1 MMSDKN
7 ASFNISNHENCSSL
21 TRAQQIAQNGPV
33 IILASFIMTIQLLN
47 IVVFCRWRNKEPFVL
62 FHVSLAVISFLMGAS
77 SFLAIFARFFS
88 YLSDFTVQFT
98 KLGMF
103 LFTLF
108 QLLFL
113 LNLLVISIDRW
124 LSVEFPVPYR
134 NRITRKKV
142 LWTMSATLA
151 VAVVMMTI
159 GGVELWR
166 NLVVSCAIPGHLT
179 SHLSKIFYVWIFLTE
194 PLPLILLLLWQTR
207 IFFIALSVK
216 LRSMLSRERVGP
228 PGSVPPDGPQLR
240 GGDTRTR
247 RRVAVQLAW
256 SSLRAS
262 MVVLLSSA
270 LFSLY
275 NLLGEDTIARYPL
288 LQQIIRVSTALQYT
302 YEPVV
307 YLCFFPEY
315 RAVVPRF
322 CTGWVPS
329 QLQQH
334 SSRIGRSRASN
345 CTGPVWI

>member
-1 MMSDKN
+1 MKL
-7 ASFNISNHENCSSL
+7 SSSHPREGFVILSRPRVL
-21 TRAQQIAQNGPV
+21 T
-33 IILASFIMTIQLLN
+33 
-47 IVVFCRWRNKEPFVL
+47 
-62 FHVSLAVISFLMGAS
+62 
-77 SFLAIFARFFS
+77 S
-88 YLSDFTVQFT
+88 Y
-98 KLGMF
+98 F
-103 LFTLF
+103 LFGHFRTLF
-108 QLLFL
+108 LLFERLPRPVYQAGHVFVHLVSITSL

-142 LWTMSATLA
+142 LRTMLATLA
-151 VAVVMMTI
+151 VAMILMMLE
-159 GGVELWR
+159 GVELWR
-166 NLVVSCAIPGHLT
+166 KKMVSCVTPGHVT
-179 SHLSKIFYVWIFLTE
+179 SHLSKFFYVWKFLTE

-216 LRSMLSRERVGP
+216 LRSMLSRERAGP
-228 PGSVPPDGPQLR
+228 PGSVLPDGPQLR

-262 MVVLLSSA
+262 MVVLLNSA
-270 LFSLY
+270 LFSLH
-275 NLLGEDTIARYPL
+275 NLLGSDVIARSPV
-288 LQQIIRVSTALQYT
+288 LQQIVRICTALQYT
-302 YEPVV
+302 YQPIV

-315 RAVVPRF
+315 RAVVLRF

-345 CTGPVWI
+345 RTGPVWI